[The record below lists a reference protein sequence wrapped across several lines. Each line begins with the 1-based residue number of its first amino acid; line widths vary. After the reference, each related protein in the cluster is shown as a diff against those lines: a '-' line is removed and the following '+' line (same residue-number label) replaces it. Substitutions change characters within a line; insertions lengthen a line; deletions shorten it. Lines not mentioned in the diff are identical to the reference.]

1 MYCNFPLTENITGL
15 RISAFWKLIPPFNPK
30 YQSIKTKNMKRIVL
44 IVCIVLTGLS
54 FQAKAQWAVID
65 PSNLVQN
72 IQQVVKSSSTL
83 TNMVKNVQET
93 VKIYEQGKEYYDAL
107 KSVNNLIKDARKVKL
122 TIEMISEISDIY
134 ITGFNKMVADPNFT
148 VDELA
153 AISLGYARLM
163 EEGGALVTELKNI
176 VTSSN
181 GLSMTDKER
190 MEVIDQIYN
199 RMLGYRNLTRYYTQK
214 SISVS
219 FIRAKAKA
227 DTDRVLALYGS
238 PSERYW

>member
-1 MYCNFPLTENITGL
+1 
-15 RISAFWKLIPPFNPK
+15 
-30 YQSIKTKNMKRIVL
+30 MKRIFIIACVVL
-44 IVCIVLTGLS
+44 IGFS
-54 FQAKAQWAVID
+54 FQSKAQWAVID

-93 VKIYEQGKEYYDAL
+93 VKIYEQSKQYYDAL

>member
-1 MYCNFPLTENITGL
+1 
-15 RISAFWKLIPPFNPK
+15 
-30 YQSIKTKNMKRIVL
+30 MKRIFLILCMVL
-44 IVCIVLTGLS
+44 MCFS
-54 FQAKAQWAVID
+54 YQAKAQWAVID

-122 TIEMISEISDIY
+122 TIEMVSEISDMY

-153 AISLGYARLM
+153 AISEGYARLM
-163 EEGGALVTELKNI
+163 EEGGALITELKDI

-181 GLSMTDKER
+181 GLSMSDKER
-190 MEVIDQIYN
+190 MDMIDQIYN
-199 RMLGYRNLTRYYTQK
+199 RMLGYRNLTRYFTQK

>member
-1 MYCNFPLTENITGL
+1 VCVT
-15 RISAFWKLIPPFNPK
+15 LIGFS
-30 YQSIKTKNMKRIVL
+30 Y
-44 IVCIVLTGLS
+44 
-54 FQAKAQWAVID
+54 QAKAQWAVID

-107 KSVNNLIKDARKVKL
+107 KSVNNLIKDTRKVKR
-122 TIEMISEISDIY
+122 TIEMVSEISDMY

-153 AISLGYARLM
+153 AISAGYARLM
-163 EEGGALVTELKNI
+163 EEGGALITELKNI

-181 GLSMTDKER
+181 GLSMSDKER
-190 MEVIDQIYN
+190 MDVIDRIYN
-199 RMLGYRNLTRYYTQK
+199 RMLDYRNLTRYFTQK

-227 DTDRVLALYGS
+227 DTKRVLALYGS

>member
-1 MYCNFPLTENITGL
+1 
-15 RISAFWKLIPPFNPK
+15 
-30 YQSIKTKNMKRIVL
+30 MKRIFL
-44 IVCIVLTGLS
+44 FLCIALTGFS
-54 FQAKAQWAVID
+54 YRTQAQWAVID

-122 TIEMISEISDIY
+122 TIEMVSEISDMY

-153 AISLGYARLM
+153 AISEGYARLM

-181 GLSMTDKER
+181 GLSMSDKER
-190 MEVIDQIYN
+190 MDVIDRIYN
-199 RMLGYRNLTRYYTQK
+199 RMLDYRNLTRYFTQK

>member
-1 MYCNFPLTENITGL
+1 
-15 RISAFWKLIPPFNPK
+15 
-30 YQSIKTKNMKRIVL
+30 MKRIFIIACIAL
-44 IVCIVLTGLS
+44 IGFS
-54 FQAKAQWAVID
+54 YQSRAQWAVID

-93 VKIYEQGKEYYDAL
+93 VKIYEQSKQYYDAL

-153 AISLGYARLM
+153 AISLGYTRLM

-219 FIRAKAKA
+219 FIRAKEKA

>member
-1 MYCNFPLTENITGL
+1 
-15 RISAFWKLIPPFNPK
+15 
-30 YQSIKTKNMKRIVL
+30 MKQIVL
-44 IVCIVLTGLS
+44 IVFVALIGLS

-107 KSVNNLIKDARKVKL
+107 KSVNNLIKDTRKVKR
-122 TIEMISEISDIY
+122 TIEMVSEISDMY
-134 ITGFNKMVADPNFT
+134 VTGFNKMVADPNFT

-153 AISLGYARLM
+153 AISAGYARLM
-163 EEGGALVTELKNI
+163 EEGGALITELKNI

-181 GLSMTDKER
+181 GLSMSDKER
-190 MEVIDQIYN
+190 MDVIDRIYN
-199 RMLGYRNLTRYYTQK
+199 RMLDYRNLTRYFTQK

>member
-1 MYCNFPLTENITGL
+1 MCFSY
-15 RISAFWKLIPPFNPK
+15 
-30 YQSIKTKNMKRIVL
+30 
-44 IVCIVLTGLS
+44 
-54 FQAKAQWAVID
+54 QAKAQWAVID

-122 TIEMISEISDIY
+122 TIEMVSEISDMY

-153 AISLGYARLM
+153 AISEGYARLM
-163 EEGGALVTELKNI
+163 EEGGALVTELKDI

-181 GLSMTDKER
+181 GLSMSDKER
-190 MEVIDQIYN
+190 MDVIDRIYN
-199 RMLGYRNLTRYYTQK
+199 RMLDYRNLTTYFTQK

>member
-1 MYCNFPLTENITGL
+1 
-15 RISAFWKLIPPFNPK
+15 
-30 YQSIKTKNMKRIVL
+30 MKRIVL
-44 IVCIVLTGLS
+44 IACVALIGLS
-54 FQAKAQWAVID
+54 FQARAQWAVID

-93 VKIYEQGKEYYDAL
+93 VKIYEQGKEYYEAL

-122 TIEMISEISDIY
+122 TIEMVSEISDMY

-153 AISLGYARLM
+153 AISEGYARLM
-163 EEGGALVTELKNI
+163 EEGGALVTDLKNI
-176 VTSSN
+176 VTGGN
-181 GLSMTDKER
+181 GLSMSDKER
-190 MEVIDQIYN
+190 MDVIDQIYN
-199 RMLGYRNLTRYYTQK
+199 RMLDYRNLTRYFTQK

>member
-1 MYCNFPLTENITGL
+1 
-15 RISAFWKLIPPFNPK
+15 
-30 YQSIKTKNMKRIVL
+30 MKRIFL
-44 IVCIVLTGLS
+44 ILCMTLAGLS
-54 FQAKAQWAVID
+54 YQAKAQWAVID

-93 VKIYEQGKEYYDAL
+93 VKIYEQGKEYYEAL
-107 KSVNNLIKDARKVKL
+107 KSVNNLIKDARKVKR
-122 TIEMISEISDIY
+122 TIEMVSEISDMY

-153 AISLGYARLM
+153 AISAGYAKLM
-163 EEGGALVTELKNI
+163 EEGGALVTELKDI

-181 GLSMTDKER
+181 GLSMSDKER
-190 MEVIDQIYN
+190 MDMVDQIYN
-199 RMLGYRNLTRYYTQK
+199 RMLEYRNLTRYFTQK